1 MKSLLSL
8 TKASIIVLAGTIAF
22 SSISYAEPQIT
33 RTINYNKLPDVSS
46 WEVEQEF
53 ENSSG
58 DKLKVF
64 YRSPDEKRR
73 VMMIFDLLEKSE
85 KEYRVGKTL
94 VFGEDGNN
102 GGKED
107 GQITKDEESDVEYPA
122 YCPIP
127 GGKLA

>member
-1 MKSLLSL
+1 MKSLLSFV
-8 TKASIIVLAGTIAF
+8 KAPALMLAGTIVFAN
-22 SSISYAEPQIT
+22 ISYAEPQIT